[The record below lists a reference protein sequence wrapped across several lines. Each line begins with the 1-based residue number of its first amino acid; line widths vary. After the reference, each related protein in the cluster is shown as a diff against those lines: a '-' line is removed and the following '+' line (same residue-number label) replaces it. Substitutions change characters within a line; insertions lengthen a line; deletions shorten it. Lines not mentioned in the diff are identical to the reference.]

1 MDVRSRVGLSG
12 NAIVLERGIKIMDE
26 ITIRFDRIGESEN
39 QDAGAENGG
48 GISLRADSVS
58 GHQINLSYQTITGN
72 CPQTFGNKLHIWKSD
87 GVKWGSVPFR
97 TYDLP
102 NDDEDGQIYI
112 QGLNIGKNSFTIG
125 YSVGPDP
132 DQAAASVTISQD
144 ENGGLEYRYGS
155 CRIEMTAVNDTS
167 VSFSYQT
174 VEGYTPKEHQAFV
187 AIWERKRVPYPG
199 KNEIAL
205 AQIDC
210 DNDQGTGIIGQLN
223 LASGQDYCLGLF
235 LPGDGLADTRTYLAA
250 SCTFQ
255 Y

>member
-1 MDVRSRVGLSG
+1 M
-12 NAIVLERGIKIMDE
+12 I
-26 ITIRFDRIGESEN
+26 
-39 QDAGAENGG
+39 
-48 GISLRADSVS
+48 
-58 GHQINLSYQTITGN
+58 
-72 CPQTFGNKLHIWKSD
+72 
-87 GVKWGSVPFR
+87 
-97 TYDLP
+97 
-102 NDDEDGQIYI
+102 DDEDGQIYI

-155 CRIEMTAVNDTS
+155 CRIEMTAANDTS

-174 VEGYTPKEHQAFV
+174 AFA

-205 AQIDC
+205 VRIDC